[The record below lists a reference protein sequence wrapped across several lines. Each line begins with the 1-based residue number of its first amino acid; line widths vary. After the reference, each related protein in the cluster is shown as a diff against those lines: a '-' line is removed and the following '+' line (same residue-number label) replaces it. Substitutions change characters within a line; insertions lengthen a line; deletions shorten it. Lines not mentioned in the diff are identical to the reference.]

1 MRLSALMLMLALVI
15 MIPNNAA
22 AVNFYDGVRA
32 AKGLYFLTYSTLYT
46 ADKVMDSKGR
56 TAVKDYGLLKAEE
69 LLRFCYYS
77 PDFVFTALLPS
88 GGVHV
93 GSTDKN
99 SFGLGDASIGG
110 GWFLPVK
117 EVDILPMLFV
127 KIPTGDYASDKSTN
141 YGTHQVDIKPVV
153 FFHKSINNFSMDAA
167 AKYFFR
173 LENDKNIAPGDE
185 LHLEY
190 LLGYDVTKNLK
201 LGPSVSWMISRDKTI
216 DGHKVGDSER
226 QTLSAGAEFYTKIS
240 GMSFDFSY
248 LYDAFAKNSP
258 KGHYF
263 QLKSC
268 YKF

>member
-1 MRLSALMLMLALVI
+1 MRLRILALAFSSI
-15 MIPNNAA
+15 IIIPNTAA

-32 AKGLYFLTYSTLYT
+32 PKGLYFLTYSTVYA
-46 ADKVMDSKGR
+46 ADKVTDSKGR
-56 TAVKDYGLLKAEE
+56 TAIKDYDLLKVEE

-77 PDFVFTALLPS
+77 PDFVFTALLPA

-93 GSTDKN
+93 GSTDKD

-127 KIPTGDYASDKSTN
+127 KIPTGEYASDKSTN
-141 YGTHQVDIKPVV
+141 YGTHQVDIRPVV
-153 FFHKSINNFSMDAA
+153 FFHKTVKDFSMDAA
-167 AKYFFR
+167 VKYFFR
-173 LENDKNIAPGDE
+173 LENDKSIAPGDE
-185 LHLEY
+185 LHLQY
-190 LLGYDVTKNLK
+190 LLGYNVTKDIK
-201 LGPSVSWMISRDKTI
+201 LGPSVNWMLSRDKSV
-216 DGHKVGDSER
+216 DGVRVPDSAR
-226 QTLSAGAEFYTKIS
+226 QTLSVGAEFYTKFS

-248 LYDAFAKNSP
+248 LYDAFTENAP
-258 KGHYF
+258 KGHFF

>member
-1 MRLSALMLMLALVI
+1 MRLLSLVLAAAAFI
-15 MIPNNAA
+15 MASNTAD
-22 AVNFYDGVRA
+22 AVNFYDGSRA
-32 AKGLYFLTYSTLYT
+32 AKGLYFLTYSTVYA
-46 ADKVMDSKGR
+46 ADKVTDSKGR
-56 TAVKDYGLLKAEE
+56 TAIKDYGLLKAEE
-69 LLRFCYYS
+69 LLSFCYYS
-77 PDFVFTALLPS
+77 PDFVFTALLPA

-93 GSTDKN
+93 GETHKN

-127 KIPTGDYASDKSTN
+127 KVPTGEYASDKSTN
-141 YGTHQVDIKPVV
+141 YGTHQVDIKPEI
-153 FFHKSINNFSMDAA
+153 FFHKTVKDFSMDAV

-173 LENDKNIAPGDE
+173 MENDKNIAPGDE

-190 LLGYDVTKNLK
+190 LLGYNITKNFK
-201 LGPSVSWMISRDKTI
+201 IGPSVSWMISRDKRV
-216 DGHKVGDSER
+216 DGAKVADSAR
-226 QTLSAGAEFYTKIS
+226 QTLSAGAECYTKFS

-248 LYDAFAKNSP
+248 LYDAFAENSP